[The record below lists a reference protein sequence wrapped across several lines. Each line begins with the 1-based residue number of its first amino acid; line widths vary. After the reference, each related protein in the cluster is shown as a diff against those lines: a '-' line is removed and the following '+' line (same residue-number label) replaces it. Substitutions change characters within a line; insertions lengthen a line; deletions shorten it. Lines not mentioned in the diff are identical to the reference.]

1 MNILMKTIKNKTMSF
16 AEVGRLVKY
25 GRDTVSRHCNG
36 QRQIS
41 AEAALRYHKAL
52 EIPLHELRPDLFE
65 KEDTDDEQEERI
77 RKN

>member
-1 MNILMKTIKNKTMSF
+1 MNILMKTIKTQKMSF

-41 AEAALRYHKAL
+41 AEASLRYNKAL
-52 EIPLHELRPDLFE
+52 GIPLHELRPDLFE
-65 KEDTDDEQEERI
+65 KEDTDDEQKERI
-77 RKN
+77 CKN